1 MKLPMSEFA
10 SGLAWRLRRAAGL
23 GAAGALV
30 LTFLAFGAV
39 NAQAQNGTIT
49 GQVTDATSG
58 AGMASAQV
66 YLVDTGLGTLS
77 AQNGRYIILN
87 VPAGTYT
94 LRVERLGFATAN
106 ASVTVSAGAT
116 VTQAFEMQPE
126 ALGLDEIVVTGTAG
140 AKRRREVG
148 NTLAQ
153 IDVGDV
159 EEPVQ
164 SVDALL
170 QGRVT
175 GATILQSSAA
185 AGGGAQIR
193 LRGNVSVAQSNQPL
207 LYVDGVRVRS
217 DGFAKNV
224 PPVGYSGRS
233 GNDLASP
240 LNSINPDDIERI
252 EVIKGSAAT
261 TLYGTEAASGV
272 IQIFTKRGHTGAA
285 RWSASIEQ
293 GFARNLA
300 FGPDVSGGLPP
311 SEVGIDGEGTLV
323 SGATPRFMYI
333 DPWLKGNLPKC
344 DILTPTNDGRAQPC
358 DSGLFSD
365 WGAWQ
370 QKYSLSVS
378 GGNETLRYFLSG
390 QMENDDGVMPLDNEE
405 KFVVRG
411 NFTFN
416 PMDDLQLSWN
426 TSYTNDAIRNTPA
439 GNNAHGLTLNAY
451 RRDRNYLNDESFE
464 AIDLF
469 VRNVDGTDAQ
479 EITTDIDHLIT
490 GLTAI
495 YTPRDNVTN
504 RLTIGYD
511 LAQQENRNLRPF
523 GFSRAPTGILSDQRT
538 RFSNLTFDYV
548 GTLDFG
554 ISDDLRS
561 SFSWG
566 AQSITEIVNSTTSY
580 GDNFPGPGDPT
591 VSTAGNTLGFEARER
606 VVTAGF
612 FFQNLFDFKNKY
624 FLTAGLR
631 VDGNSAFGSDL
642 GLQAY
647 PKLSGSWVLSDED
660 FWPSDNGQVK
670 LRAAWGQSGRAP
682 GAFDAVRTYD
692 AVGWGGSP
700 AFFPLNVGNAELGPE
715 LTTEFEFG
723 ADAAFLDSRLAVE
736 VTYYNQRTSDALF
749 NVRQI
754 PSSGF
759 LNSQL
764 ENVGELKNTGVELGI
779 NGSIIQ
785 GDNFGWDLGTSI
797 YTNNSEVTKLP
808 DEVPDFGIGGN
819 GWVVRGQPVPVIQG
833 DCIANP
839 DAIADP
845 IVENDCNFG
854 PNLPTL
860 TWGVNTTLHLPNNMS
875 LTARGEYQGGHYM
888 ILGAASAALSRSV
901 RWAGCFDA
909 YRIIETQGA
918 DALTAAQRG
927 KCVGEFFDGDYVIY
941 PADFF
946 KIRELTFN
954 MPVPEALVPGASS
967 ATLTF
972 SGRNIF
978 NWVNEDFPTFDPE
991 MGNNNNPGDVSV
1003 RSISE
1008 HVPVP
1013 SIWTMALR
1021 FTF

>member
-10 SGLAWRLRRAAGL
+10 SGLAWRLCRKLSL

-30 LTFLAFGAV
+30 LTFLAFGATNV
-39 NAQAQNGTIT
+39 QAQNGTVT
-49 GQVTDATSG
+49 GEVTDATTG

-77 AQNGRYIILN
+77 AQNGRFIILN
-87 VPAGTYT
+87 VPAGSYT
-94 LRVERLGFATAN
+94 LRVDRLGYATAD
-106 ASVTVSAGAT
+106 ASVTVTAGAT
-116 VTQAFEMQPE
+116 VTQSFEMSPE

-153 IDVGDV
+153 IDLADV
-159 EEPVQ
+159 NEPVA

-170 QGRVT
+170 QGRVL
-175 GATILQSSAA
+175 GATVLQSSAG

-193 LRGNVSVAQSNQPL
+193 LRGNVSVVQSNQPL

-217 DGFAKNV
+217 DGFSKNV

-233 GNDLASP
+233 GNDIASP
-240 LNSINPDDIERI
+240 LNSINPADIERI
-252 EVIKGSAAT
+252 EIIKGSAAT
-261 TLYGTEAASGV
+261 TLYGTEAAAGV

-285 RWSASIEQ
+285 RWTASIEQ
-293 GFARNLA
+293 GFARNLPY
-300 FGPDVSGGLPP
+300 GPDLSGGLPP
-311 SEVGIDGEGTLV
+311 SELGIDGQGTLA

-333 DPWLKGNLPKC
+333 DPWLRGNLPSC
-344 DILTPTNDGRAQPC
+344 DILTPAADGRAQPC

-370 QKYSLSVS
+370 QKYALSVS
-378 GGNETLRYFLSG
+378 GGSETLRYFLSG
-390 QMENDDGVMPLDNEE
+390 QFENDVGVMPLDKEE
-405 KFVVRG
+405 KIVVRG

-426 TSYTNDAIRNTPA
+426 TSYMNDAIQNTPA

-469 VRNVDGTDAQ
+469 VRNADGSDAQ
-479 EITTDIDHLIT
+479 KITTDIDHLIT
-490 GLTAI
+490 GLTAT
-495 YTPRDNVTN
+495 YTPRDNQTN

-511 LAQQENRNLRPF
+511 LAQQNNRNLRPF
-523 GFSRAPTGILSDQRT
+523 GFSRAPSGILSDQRV

-554 ISDDLRS
+554 LTDDLRS

-591 VSTAGNTLGFEARER
+591 VSTAGNTLGFESRER

-612 FFQNLFDFKNKY
+612 FFQNLFDFRNKY

-631 VDGNSAFGSDL
+631 IDGNSAFGTDL

-647 PKLSGSWVLSDED
+647 PKLSASWVLSDED
-660 FWPSDNGQVK
+660 FWNPDNGQVK

-682 GAFDAVRTYD
+682 GSFDAVRTYN

-700 AFFPLNVGNAELGPE
+700 AFFPLNVGNSELGPE
-715 LTTEFEFG
+715 ITTEFEFG
-723 ADAAFLDSRLAVE
+723 ADAAFWDSRLALE
-736 VTYYNQRTSDALF
+736 FTYYSQTTSDALF

-759 LNSQL
+759 LSSQRK
-764 ENVGELKNTGVELGI
+764 NIGELTNKGIELGI
-779 NGSIIQ
+779 NASLIQ
-785 GDNFGWDLGTSI
+785 GENFGWDLGTSI
-797 YTNNSEVTKLP
+797 YTNNSEVTQLP
-808 DEVPDFGIGGN
+808 SEVPDFGIGGR
-819 GWVVRGQPVPVIQG
+819 GWIVKGQPVPVIQG
-833 DCIANP
+833 ECITNP

-845 IVENDCNFG
+845 IIEEDCNLG

-860 TWGVNTTLHLPNNMS
+860 VLGVNTTVYLPNNIS
-875 LTARGEYQGGHYM
+875 VTVRGEYQGGHYM
-888 ILGAASAALSRSV
+888 HLGAAASALSRSV

-909 YRIIETQGA
+909 YRVIETQGA

-927 KCVGEFFDGDYVIY
+927 KCLGEFFDTDFVIY

-946 KIRELTFN
+946 KIRELTLQL
-954 MPVPEALVPGASS
+954 PVPDGLFPGGSS
-967 ATLTF
+967 ATLAF
-972 SGRNIF
+972 SGRNIW
-978 NWVNEDFPTFDPE
+978 NWVNSDFPTFEPE
-991 MGNNNNPGDVSV
+991 MGNNNNPGDADV
-1003 RSISE
+1003 RSIVE
-1008 HVPVP
+1008 HVPPP

-1021 FTF
+1021 VSF

>member
-1 MKLPMSEFA
+1 MKLPMSG
-10 SGLAWRLRRAAGL
+10 SPSDLAKRLRRAVGF
-23 GAAGALV
+23 GAAGALAV
-30 LTFLAFGAV
+30 TFLAFGALD
-39 NAQAQNGTIT
+39 AQAQNGTVA
-49 GQVTDATSG
+49 GQVTDATTG
-58 AGMASAQV
+58 GGMPSAQV
-66 YLVDTGLGTLS
+66 YLVDTGLGTLTS
-77 AQNGRYIILN
+77 GNGRYIILN

-94 LRVERLGFATAN
+94 VRVERLGFATQD

-116 VTQAFEMQPE
+116 ATQNFTMEPE

-153 IDVGDV
+153 IDVADV
-159 EEPVQ
+159 EEPVA

-175 GATILQSSAA
+175 GATILQSSAG

-224 PPVGYSGRS
+224 PPIGYSGRS
-233 GNDLASP
+233 GNDIASP
-240 LNSINPDDIERI
+240 LNSINPEDIERI
-252 EVIKGSAAT
+252 EIIKGSAAT

-272 IQIFTKRGHTGAA
+272 IQIFTKRGHTGQA
-285 RWSASIEQ
+285 RWTASIEQ
-293 GFARNLA
+293 GFARNLPY
-300 FGPDVSGGLPP
+300 GPDLSDGLPP
-311 SEVGIDGEGTLV
+311 SEAGVDGEGMLA

-333 DPWLKGNLPKC
+333 DPWLRGNLPSC
-344 DILTPTNDGRAQPC
+344 DVISPTSDGREQPC
-358 DSGLFSD
+358 DSGFFSD

-370 QKYSLSVS
+370 QKYALSVS

-390 QMENDDGVMPLDNEE
+390 QMENDVGVMPLDKEE
-405 KFVVRG
+405 KYVVRG

-426 TSYTNDAIRNTPA
+426 TSYTNDQIQNTPA

-469 VRNVDGTDAQ
+469 VRNVDGSDAQ

-490 GLTAI
+490 GLTAT
-495 YTPRDNVTN
+495 YTPRDNLTN

-511 LAQQENRNLRPF
+511 LAQQNNRNLRPF
-523 GFSRAPTGILSDQRT
+523 GFSRAPTGILSDQRL

-554 ISDDLRS
+554 LSDDIRS

-566 AQSITEIVNSTTSY
+566 GQSITEIIASNTAY

-591 VSTAGNTLGFEARER
+591 VSTAGNTLGFESRQR

-647 PKLSGSWVLSDED
+647 PKVSASWVLSDED
-660 FWPSDNGQVK
+660 FWGRDSQVK

-682 GAFDAVRTYD
+682 GAFDAVRTYN
-692 AVGWGGSP
+692 AVGWGGAP

-715 LTTEFEFG
+715 LTTELEFG
-723 ADAAFLDSRLAVE
+723 ADAAFLENRLAIE
-736 VTYYNQRTSDALF
+736 FTYYNQVTSDALF

-759 LNSQL
+759 LSSQL
-764 ENVGELKNTGVELGI
+764 KNVGELQNKGIELGV
-779 NGSIIQ
+779 NGAIIQ
-785 GDNFGWDLGTSI
+785 GESFGWDLGTSI
-797 YTNNSEVTKLP
+797 YTNNSEVTELP
-808 DEVPDFGIGGN
+808 EEVPDFGIGGN

-833 DCIANP
+833 DCVSNP

-845 IVENDCNFG
+845 IIEEDCNFG

-860 TWGVNTTLHLPNNMS
+860 VWGVNTTLHLPNNMS

-888 ILGAASAALSRSV
+888 VLGAGSAALSRSV

-909 YRIIETQGA
+909 YRIQETQGEQ
-918 DALTAAQRG
+918 ALTAFQRA
-927 KCVGEFFDGDYVIY
+927 KCIGSYGFDGDYMIQ

-954 MPVPEALVPGASS
+954 MPVPDRFFPGESS
-967 ATLTF
+967 ANLTF

-978 NWVNEDFPTFDPE
+978 TWVNEDFPTFDPE
-991 MGNNNNPGDVSV
+991 MGNNNNPGDVDV
-1003 RSISE
+1003 RSITE

-1021 FTF
+1021 VTF